1 VSSEEIEWPI
11 WMRPL
16 VENFGRERV
25 WDASLTVH
33 GFPPTW
39 CRGAAEA
46 YAIEKF
52 LLSQV

>member
-1 VSSEEIEWPI
+1 MPI
-11 WMRPL
+11 WIKPL
-16 VENFGRERV
+16 VVQFGLNAV
-25 WDASLTVH
+25 WNAGIAVH

-52 LLSQV
+52 LKSSV